1 MVTEKNIKGFTL
13 IEILLAA
20 AIFSVVILLATG
32 TFSWASSYSSKLRE
46 MRKVNLSARE
56 VVDDISRNIR
66 IANGGIGYE
75 GSNECLQIKDKDGA
89 DQCLE
94 TSELIF
100 LRYEQS
106 SSSYMF
112 VNVPRNNPGRVFVYA
127 NPDDQT
133 PVINALLI
141 LQEKQNVAILYRG
154 YAPDGRNYIVEKLTK
169 NIGDWTDFD
178 ISKFDTSK
186 VNKSTLSDDSLS
198 AMIEFGGYGPPESKK
213 WQQPFAEVR
222 ITVQSLDYDTGTG
235 REKTFQSKI
244 SLMTAVETRDYN

>member
-1 MVTEKNIKGFTL
+1 MKINTKKTRAFTL

-20 AIFSVVILLATG
+20 TIFSVIIIMATG

-66 IANGGIGYE
+66 LANGGIGYE
-75 GSNECLQIKDKDGA
+75 GSDECLHIKDKDGA

-100 LRYEQS
+100 LRYEPS
-106 SSSYMF
+106 GSYTI

-127 NPDDQT
+127 NPNDQT
-133 PVINALLI
+133 PIINALLI
-141 LQEKQNVAILYRG
+141 LHEKQNVAILYRG
-154 YAPDGRNYIVEKLTK
+154 YALDGRNYIVEKLTK
-169 NIGDWTDFD
+169 NISDWTDFD

-186 VNKSTLSDDSLS
+186 VSKSTLSDDSLS
-198 AMIEFGGYGPPESKK
+198 VMIEFGGYGPAESKK
-213 WQQPFAEVR
+213 WQQPFAELR
-222 ITVQSLDYDTGTG
+222 ITAQSKDYGIGTG
-235 REKTFQSKI
+235 REKTFQSKV
-244 SLMTAVETRDYN
+244 SFMTAIETRDYN